1 MLGGIPSKWRTLEG
15 DSKSDSLWLN
25 TYLQYDILS
34 PWMVGRLKNEV
45 SMKSYYE
52 GVVKQDIAFLKDK
65 GKKYLPVVFPGFS
78 WYNLQNARGNQAEFN
93 HAPRHCGLFLEKQ
106 FLALK
111 KMGIKDFYL
120 AMLDEFD
127 EGTAVLPTV
136 INPNQLPKDNKW
148 KFVIPEYDNCRVNSS
163 FYMLEKVKSVK

>member
-1 MLGGIPSKWRTLEG
+1 MRGGS
-15 DSKSDSLWLN
+15 
-25 TYLQYDILS
+25 Q
-34 PWMVGRLKNEV
+34 
-45 SMKSYYE
+45 
-52 GVVKQDIAFLKDK
+52 
-65 GKKYLPVVFPGFS
+65 
-78 WYNLQNARGNQAEFN
+78 
-93 HAPRHCGLFLEKQ
+93 KQ